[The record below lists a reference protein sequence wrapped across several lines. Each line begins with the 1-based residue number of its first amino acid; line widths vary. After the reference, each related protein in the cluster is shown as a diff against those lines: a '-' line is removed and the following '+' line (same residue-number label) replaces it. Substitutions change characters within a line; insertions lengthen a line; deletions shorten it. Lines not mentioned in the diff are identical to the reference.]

1 MAIDLSL
8 FKAKRD
14 DPDLNLCMSLIE
26 HTWRVLRAG
35 IAIADRLP
43 YGKERR
49 EYWKRKLIRCAIW
62 HDIGKIHPAFQKNL
76 KVGNSKGALIRHE
89 IISLWMCEQ
98 CLYLEADELFAIATH
113 HKGIIPVMEATGRRL
128 SREDISNYL
137 KSLLNESAAQKLL
150 QQTPEIVAEWA
161 AVFGDDTPQK
171 TPVDALLQQP
181 LSASL
186 VSYLSEEGQQE
197 SLDDKLPFALMR
209 GLLMAAD
216 HLGSSLSE
224 SELPNYKP
232 LYPIDFQPTKKVNGK
247 RQRISF
253 RPFQEKMQ
261 SFLGDCLL
269 HAPTGSGKTEAA
281 LSWVHANQR
290 ENSRLFYLLPFTA
303 SINAMVERLQRV
315 YGKSRVTALHSKS
328 LDFFYQEAME
338 ESGNFEQSQERA
350 RNKQAAS
357 KELFH
362 PAKVATLHQ
371 ILKHG
376 LHGKGW
382 DMALHDYQN
391 ALFIVDEFHTY
402 DAHLTG
408 MMIATL
414 QFLKRECS
422 ISILLM
428 SATIPSF
435 LSKIISVKLLNGDA
449 TKIIRPDAS
458 QPLDAAIL
466 NRIRHKLRCHPRKTI
481 MDEIALVEEYM
492 KNEETNVLIVVN
504 NVKSCQDL
512 GQTLARFNPTLLHGG
527 FNRED
532 RKNIEEKI
540 TAEDRK
546 DRPRLLIATQAVE
559 VSLDIDYAVA
569 LIENAP
575 IDALIQRFGR
585 VNRSGSRKVPATI
598 HLFENSIGNV
608 EKIYPRRLKET
619 WDELSTRNGAELSE
633 QMLME
638 VCDKV
643 YQGGYSEEEATDF
656 QIGFQVERISRF
668 REMILAAHWLDW
680 VEEVIEQSSMK
691 IEVLCQNLLSE
702 YINRKDEGRFIEAAQ
717 LIVQVYPWVVPKDER
732 LYNEQN
738 SVIIAQ
744 NLHYDPLVGFT
755 KKAKGAGVFDDDF

>member
-1 MAIDLSL
+1 MAIDFSL

-14 DPDLNLCMSLIE
+14 DPDFSLCMPLIE
-26 HTWRVLRAG
+26 HTWRVVRAG

-43 YGKERR
+43 YSKEQR
-49 EYWKRKLIRCAIW
+49 EFWKQKVIRCAIW
-62 HDIGKIHPAFQKNL
+62 HDIGKIHPAFQRNL

-98 CLYLEADELFAIATH
+98 CLELEDDELFAIATH

-128 SREDISNYL
+128 SRADISNYL
-137 KSLLNESAAQKLL
+137 NSLLNEPAAQKLL
-150 QQTPEIVAEWA
+150 QQSREIVAEWA
-161 AVFGDDTPQK
+161 AIFEDDTPQK
-171 TPVDALLQQP
+171 TLVDSLLQQP
-181 LSASL
+181 LSDKLA
-186 VSYLSEEGQQE
+186 SYLSEEGQQE
-197 SLDDKLPFALMR
+197 SLADKLPFALMR

-216 HLGSSLSE
+216 HLGSSLAE

-232 LYPIDFQPTKKVNGK
+232 LYPVDFQPTKKVCGK

-261 SFLGDCLL
+261 SFHGDCLL

-281 LSWVHANQR
+281 LSWVHANQQ

-303 SINAMVERLQRV
+303 SINAMVERFQKI

-328 LDFFYQEAME
+328 LDFFYEEAME
-338 ESGNFEQSQERA
+338 ESGNYEQSQERA
-350 RNKQAAS
+350 RNKQSAS
-357 KELFH
+357 QELFY
-362 PAKVATLHQ
+362 PIKVATLHQ
-371 ILKHG
+371 ILKHA

-408 MMIATL
+408 MMLATL
-414 QFLKRECS
+414 QLLKKECN

-435 LSKIISVKLLNGDA
+435 LSKIISEKLLDGDGA
-449 TKIIRPDAS
+449 KTIRPDAS

-466 NRIRHKLRCHPRKTI
+466 NRIRHKLKCYTGKTI
-481 MDEIALVEEYM
+481 LDEIALVEKCLED
-492 KNEETNVLIVVN
+492 NETSVLIVVN

-512 GQTLARFNPTLLHGG
+512 GQTLAQFNPTILHGG

-540 TAEDRK
+540 TAENKK

-559 VSLDIDYAVA
+559 VSLDIDYSVA
-569 LIENAP
+569 FIENAP

-585 VNRSGSRKVPATI
+585 VNRSGRQKVPATV
-598 HLFENSIGNV
+598 HLFENSMGNV
-608 EKIYPRRLKET
+608 ERIYPHRLKET
-619 WDELSTRNGAELSE
+619 WDTLFAKDEAELSE

-643 YQGGYSEEEATDF
+643 YYRGYSEEEATDF
-656 QIGFQVERISRF
+656 QIGFRIERITRF
-668 REMILAAHWLDW
+668 REMVLAAHWLDW
-680 VEEVIEQSSMK
+680 VEDVIDQSSMK
-691 IEVLCQNLLSE
+691 IEVLCQNLLTE
-702 YINRKDEGRFIEAAQ
+702 YIKRKEDGRFIEAAQ
-717 LIVQVYPWVVPKDER
+717 LLVQVYPWVVPKDESIR
-732 LYNEQN
+732 DEKRD
-738 SVIIAQ
+738 VIIAS
-744 NLHYDPLVGFT
+744 NLHYDSRIGFT
-755 KKAKGAGVFDDDF
+755 KKVKGAGVFDDDF